1 MVATKA
7 KVCLDA
13 GLPTEDNRTRRSAM
27 GGFKVYTEKDK
38 IKADSSCK
46 KPVTMKKEPSTDCVN
61 QPKGDLQRSEKNTE
75 KIEVSGAKITRR
87 RALADVS
94 NVRANSSRKTIQD
107 GSKHKISTGTR
118 ASTAGVNVS
127 FRKPLGK
134 TKNTGEA
141 VGELHASEKGRVND
155 SNGCSVYERN
165 KTDGPCCANTVNTRR
180 IKKISFS
187 QTRISL
193 PVLRRMNQA
202 NASNPKEVTEKPQKT
217 NRSQACL
224 TKSGKNAVA
233 PAKNIRSRLWNNRVS
248 DGFIIMNFRGQAKVD
263 TNTLSKKSSKPIAR
277 IMKKAYGT
285 QEASKAKYAS
295 VAIKSISST
304 ASSSKI
310 VEPSASL
317 CEDITNMSIQGS
329 DASEPTCNPSTS
341 TDLIVR
347 KKVGRRR
354 SYTSLL
360 VAGAKLLDK
369 CAVATEMAN
378 LPSIDNDH
386 NQMEVAEYVEEIYRY
401 YWVTEAQSSSLSNY
415 LSVQKEINP
424 HMRGVLINWL
434 IEVHFKFD
442 LMPETLFLTVT
453 LFDRYLS
460 QVIIKKNEMQLVG
473 LTALLL
479 ASKYEDFW
487 HPRVK
492 DLISISAESYSRE
505 QVLQMEALI
514 LKKLKFRLNMP
525 TPYVFMLRFLKAAQS
540 NTQLEHLSFYL
551 IELALVEYEALSFKP
566 SLLCASALYVARCT
580 LQISPC
586 WTALL
591 NKHTRYEASQIREC
605 AEKILKF
612 HQSAHLG
619 QLKVTYEKYM
629 KPGFSRVAT
638 LKPLDKLPL

>member
-38 IKADSSCK
+38 MKADPSCK
-46 KPVTMKKEPSTDCVN
+46 KPVTIKKEPSTDCTI
-61 QPKGDLQRSEKNTE
+61 QPKGGLQRSEKNIE
-75 KIEVSGAKITRR
+75 KFEVSGAKSMRR

-94 NVRANSSRKTIQD
+94 NVRGNSSRKIMQD
-107 GSKHKISTGTR
+107 SSKHKVSTGTR
-118 ASTAGVNVS
+118 ISTAGINIS
-127 FRKPLGK
+127 FRKSLGK
-134 TKNTGEA
+134 TKNAGDA
-141 VGELHASEKGRVND
+141 VGDLQASEKGHVQD
-155 SNGCSVYERN
+155 SKGCSVYERN
-165 KTDGPCCANTVNTRR
+165 KTDGPCCANTVNARS
-180 IKKISFS
+180 IKKISIV
-187 QTRISL
+187 QTRRSL
-193 PVLRRMNQA
+193 PMLKRMNQA
-202 NASNPKEVTEKPQKT
+202 NASNPKEVTEKPEKT

-224 TKSGKNAVA
+224 TKSGKNAAVL
-233 PAKNIRSRLWNNRVS
+233 AKNTRSQLWNNRAS
-248 DGFIIMNFRGQAKVD
+248 DGFIITGQAKVD
-263 TNTLSKKSSKPIAR
+263 TSALLKKSSKPITR
-277 IMKKAYGT
+277 IMKKASGN
-285 QEASKAKYAS
+285 QEASKPKCAP
-295 VAIKSISST
+295 VAIKLISST

-310 VEPSASL
+310 VDPSASL
-317 CEDITNMSIQGS
+317 CENITNVSIQGK

-341 TDLIVR
+341 TDFTFR

-369 CAVATEMAN
+369 CAVVTELAN
-378 LPSIDNDH
+378 LPSIDNDYD
-386 NQMEVAEYVEEIYRY
+386 QMEVAEYVEEIYHY

-415 LSVQKEINP
+415 LSVQKEITP
-424 HMRGVLINWL
+424 LMRGILINWL

-442 LMPETLFLTVT
+442 LMPETLFLSIT

-460 QVIIKKNEMQLVG
+460 QVKIKKNEMQLVG

-505 QVLQMEALI
+505 QMLQMEALI
-514 LKKLKFRLNMP
+514 LKKLKFRLNVP
-525 TPYVFMLRFLKAAQS
+525 TTYVFMLRFLKAAQS
-540 NTQLEHLSFYL
+540 TNTQLEHLSFYL
-551 IELALVEYEALSFKP
+551 IELALVEYEALSFRP

-580 LQISPC
+580 LRISPS
-586 WTALL
+586 WTTLL

-605 AEKILKF
+605 AEMILKF
-612 HQSAHLG
+612 HQSAQLG

-629 KPGFSRVAT
+629 KPNFNGVAAI
-638 LKPLDKLPL
+638 KPLDKLPL